1 MPQVRTRVRRPAP
14 VSEALR
20 QIGDRIRAT
29 RIEAGLSQAQLGAP
43 HFTRAYVSAIELGK
57 VRPAMKSLD
66 FMAEKLGKP
75 SSYFLE
81 DAKADRRRQERELET
96 RSAEALLSRQ
106 TAAQAIELASPL
118 LESATSPAERCR
130 LHFILGTAH
139 NLLIQGS
146 EALRELA
153 AAERL
158 QQSVPSGLKLRIR
171 YQTALAFRHS
181 GNSLQAISM
190 LRLLLGDLDRAPVRD
205 QPLRLRVVKDLG
217 VILIDSGDYE
227 EANSYLLTALE
238 WAQDIGD
245 VSGLVSIYNALG
257 YAYRALGDLDAA
269 TGYIQRALAANETLQ
284 DLTATAMF
292 HNTLAVIAA
301 ERGHFQASRQH
312 IERAIQ
318 IARASGPAFM
328 LPHYI
333 CTKAEGELKEGRLED
348 AESDAEKALAAANE
362 VGNKRAAAAAKLVLA
377 DVNAARGRHSDGE
390 TQLEEAAALYKSLGA
405 KAELGETYMRL
416 SKVADA
422 QGDARNAQKYAGLAY
437 KATKKKSGLVER

>member
-1 MPQVRTRVRRPAP
+1 MPQVRTRVRHPAP
-14 VSEALR
+14 VSEALQ
-20 QIGDRIRAT
+20 QIGERIRKART
-29 RIEAGLSQAQLGAP
+29 ETGLSQAQLGAP

-57 VRPAMKSLD
+57 VRPAMKSLE

-75 SSYFLE
+75 ASYFLE
-81 DAKADRRRQERELET
+81 DEQADRRRQERELEI

-106 TAAQAIELASPL
+106 TANQAIERATPL

-130 LHFILGTAH
+130 IHLILGTAR
-139 NLLIQGS
+139 NLLVQGND
-146 EALRELA
+146 ALRELVA
-153 AAERL
+153 ADRL
-158 QQSVPSGLKLRIR
+158 KQSASSGTALRIR

-181 GNSLQAISM
+181 GNSLEAVAM
-190 LRLLLGDLDRAPVRD
+190 LRQLLGDLDQSRVRD
-205 QPLRLRVVKDLG
+205 EPFRLRVVKDLG

-269 TGYIQRALAANETLQ
+269 TGYIQRALATNEALQ

-301 ERGHFQASRQH
+301 ERGHFQASAQH

-318 IARASGPAFM
+318 IAMASGPAFN
-328 LPHYI
+328 LPHFI
-333 CTKAEGELKEGRLED
+333 CTKAEAEVKAGQLDAAQADAKE
-348 AESDAEKALAAANE
+348 ALAAANS
-362 VGNKRAAAAAKLVLA
+362 VGNKRAAAAAMLVLA
-377 DVNAARGRHSDGE
+377 DVGAARGLHREGE
-390 TQLEEAAALYKSLGA
+390 AQLEEAVALYKTLGA

-416 SKVADA
+416 SRSAGLR
-422 QGDARNAQKYAGLAY
+422 GDARNAQKYADLAY
-437 KATKKKSGLVER
+437 RATKKTSGLVER

>member
-1 MPQVRTRVRRPAP
+1 MPQVRTRIRRPAP
-14 VSEALR
+14 VSESLQ
-20 QIGDRIRAT
+20 QIGDRIRKART
-29 RIEAGLSQAQLGAP
+29 EAGLSQAQLGAP

-75 SSYFLE
+75 SSFFLE
-81 DAKADRRRQERELET
+81 DAEADRRRQERELEI

-106 TAAQAIELASPL
+106 TAAQAIERAEPL
-118 LESATSPAERCR
+118 LETASSASERCR
-130 LHFILGTAH
+130 LHLILGTAH
-139 NLLIQGS
+139 NLLIQGN

-158 QQSVPSGLKLRIR
+158 QQSVPAAAVFRLR

-181 GNSLQAISM
+181 GNSIQAIAL
-190 LRLLLGDLDRAPVRD
+190 LRQLLTDLDQAPVRD

-245 VSGLVSIYNALG
+245 VSGLVSIYNALS

-269 TGYIQRALAANETLQ
+269 TGYIQRALATNEALQ

-301 ERGHFQASRQH
+301 ERKHFSAASEH

-328 LPHYI
+328 LPHYL
-333 CTKAEGELKEGRLED
+333 CTKAESELKEGKLD
-348 AESDAEKALAAANE
+348 AAQADAGEALAAAIK
-362 VGNKRAAAAAKLVLA
+362 VGNNRAAAAAKLVLA
-377 DVNAARGRHSDGE
+377 DVSAERGQHTEGE
-390 TQLEEAAALYKSLGA
+390 RRLEEAAALYKALGA

-416 SKVADA
+416 SRSADRH
-422 QGDARNAQKYAGLAY
+422 GDARNAQKYADLAY
-437 KATKKKSGLVER
+437 KATKKKSALVER

>member
-1 MPQVRTRVRRPAP
+1 MPQVRTRIRRPAP
-14 VSEALR
+14 VSEALE
-20 QIGDRIRAT
+20 QIGGRIRKART
-29 RIEAGLSQAQLGAP
+29 EAGLSQAQLGAP

-66 FMAEKLGKP
+66 FLADKLGKP
-75 SSYFLE
+75 ASYFIE
-81 DAKADRRRQERELET
+81 DADADRRRKGRELEI

-106 TAAQAIELASPL
+106 TAAQAIQRARPL
-118 LESATSPAERCR
+118 LESAASAGERCR
-130 LHFILGTAH
+130 LHLILGTAH
-139 NLLIQGS
+139 NLLIEGND
-146 EALRELA
+146 ALRELA
-153 AAERL
+153 AADRL
-158 QQSVPSGLKLRIR
+158 QQSASGAMGLRIR

-181 GNSLQAISM
+181 GNSLQAIAI
-190 LRLLLGDLDRAPVRD
+190 LRQLLSDLDAAKVRD
-205 QPLRLRVVKDLG
+205 MPLRLRVVKDLG

-269 TGYIQRALAANETLQ
+269 TGYIQRALASNEALQ

-301 ERGHFQASRQH
+301 ERQHFQASTQH

-333 CTKAEGELKEGRLED
+333 CTKAECELKEGKLE
-348 AESDAEKALAAANE
+348 AAQSDAMDALVNATKVDNQ
-362 VGNKRAAAAAKLVLA
+362 RAAASAKLVLA
-377 DVNAARGRHSDGE
+377 EIAAVRGQQAEGE
-390 TQLEEAAALYKSLGA
+390 AQLEEAAALYKTLGA
-405 KAELGETYMRL
+405 KAELGETYIRL
-416 SKVADA
+416 SRSAGKR
-422 QGDARNAQKYAGLAY
+422 GDTKRAQKYSDLAY
-437 KATKKKSGLVER
+437 KVTKKTSGLVER

>member
-1 MPQVRTRVRRPAP
+1 MPQVRTRIRRPAP
-14 VSEALR
+14 VSEALQ
-20 QIGDRIRAT
+20 QIGERIRKART
-29 RIEAGLSQAQLGAP
+29 DAGLSQAQLGAP

-57 VRPAMKSLD
+57 VRPAMKSLE

-75 SSYFLE
+75 TSYFLE
-81 DAKADRRRQERELET
+81 DAEADRRRQERELEI
-96 RSAEALLSRQ
+96 RSSEALLNRQ
-106 TAAQAIELASPL
+106 TAAQAIERATPL
-118 LESATSPAERCR
+118 LESAASPAERCR
-130 LHFILGTAH
+130 LHLILGTAH
-139 NLLIQGS
+139 NFLIQGND
-146 EALRELA
+146 ALRELA

-158 QQSVPSGLKLRIR
+158 QQSVSAGTKLRIR

-181 GNSLQAISM
+181 GNSLQAIAM
-190 LRLLLGDLDRAPVRD
+190 LRELLAELDRAKVRD

-269 TGYIQRALAANETLQ
+269 TGYIQRALATNEALQ

-301 ERGHFQASRQH
+301 ERRHFQASAQH
-312 IERAIQ
+312 VERAIQ

-333 CTKAEGELKEGRLED
+333 CTKAESEVKEGKFDAAQAD
-348 AESDAEKALAAANE
+348 AEEALAAANA
-362 VGNKRAAAAAKLVLA
+362 VGNKRAAASAKLVLA
-377 DVNAARGRHSDGE
+377 DVSSARGRPKEGA
-390 TQLEEAAALYKSLGA
+390 TYLEEAAALYKTLGA

-416 SKVADA
+416 SKVADGNA
-422 QGDARNAQKYAGLAY
+422 DARTAQKYADLAY
-437 KATKKKSGLVER
+437 KTTKKTSGLVER

>member
-1 MPQVRTRVRRPAP
+1 
-14 VSEALR
+14 VSESLQ
-20 QIGDRIRAT
+20 QIGDRIRQART
-29 RIEAGLSQAQLGAP
+29 EAGLSQAQLGAP

-57 VRPAMKSLD
+57 VRPAMKSLE

-75 SSYFLE
+75 TSYFLE
-81 DAKADRRRQERELET
+81 DAEANKRRQEREFEI
-96 RSAEALLSRQ
+96 RSSEALLSRQ
-106 TAAQAIELASPL
+106 TAAQAIQRATPL
-118 LESATSPAERCR
+118 LASATSPAERCR
-130 LHFILGTAH
+130 LHLILGTAH
-139 NLLIQGS
+139 NLLVQGND
-146 EALRELA
+146 ALRELA

-158 QQSVPSGLKLRIR
+158 GQLASAGTTLRIR

-181 GNSLQAISM
+181 GNSLQAIAI
-190 LRLLLGDLDRAPVRD
+190 LRQLLDDVDRAPVRD
-205 QPLRLRVVKDLG
+205 QLLRLRVVKDLG

-269 TGYIQRALAANETLQ
+269 TGYIQRALATNEALQ

-301 ERGHFQASRQH
+301 ERGHFQASSQH
-312 IERAIQ
+312 SERAIQ
-318 IARASGPAFM
+318 IASASGPAFM

-333 CTKAEGELKEGRLED
+333 CTKAESELKEGRLDVAETD
-348 AESDAEKALAAANE
+348 AEQALAAANN
-362 VGNKRAAAAAKLVLA
+362 VGNKRAAAAAKIVLA
-377 DVNAARGRHSDGE
+377 DINAARGRHAEGE
-390 TQLEEAAALYKSLGA
+390 AQLEEAAALYKTLGA

-416 SKVADA
+416 SKLADGH
-422 QGDARNAQKYAGLAY
+422 GDARSAQKYAGLAF
-437 KATKKKSGLVER
+437 KATKKTSGLVER